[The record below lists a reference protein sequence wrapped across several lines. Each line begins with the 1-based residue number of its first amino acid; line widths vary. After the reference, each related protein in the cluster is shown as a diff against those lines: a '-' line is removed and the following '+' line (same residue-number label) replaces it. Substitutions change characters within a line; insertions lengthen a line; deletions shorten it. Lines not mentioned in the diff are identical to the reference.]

1 MAYDKEQ
8 IINQALQVIEQENC
22 TKISEVLLFLPIS
35 KQTFYDWELDKS
47 DSIRGKIDEVKVRL
61 KQGMKRRWMVSDNP
75 ALQIAAF
82 KLIADEEEMDAVTTT
97 KVKNDNTHSFKN
109 KPTINL
115 IVDGGKE
122 HTVNQSGN

>member
-8 IINQALQVIEQENC
+8 IIEKALQVIEQENC

-82 KLIADEEEMDAVTTT
+82 KLIADEEEMEAVTTT